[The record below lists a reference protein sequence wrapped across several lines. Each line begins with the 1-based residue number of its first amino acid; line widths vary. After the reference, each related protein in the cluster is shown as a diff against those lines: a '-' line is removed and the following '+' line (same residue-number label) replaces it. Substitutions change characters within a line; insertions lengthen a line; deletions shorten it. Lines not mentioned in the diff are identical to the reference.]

1 MDFGT
6 GNILLLIALMIYIF
20 NDFYRFLISLN
31 PYDFTS
37 INKQESYDFTTKK
50 KAEKILGENIKK
62 WKEN

>member
-37 INKQESYDFTTKK
+37 LNKQESYDFTTKK

-62 WKEN
+62 

>member
-6 GNILLLIALMIYIF
+6 SNILLLIALMIYIF

-31 PYDFTS
+31 PYDFTL

>member
-1 MDFGT
+1 ML
-6 GNILLLIALMIYIF
+6 NLIYIF

>member
-6 GNILLLIALMIYIF
+6 SNILLLIALMIYVF

-31 PYDFTS
+31 P
-37 INKQESYDFTTKK
+37 YDFTTKK

-62 WKEN
+62 

>member
-37 INKQESYDFTTKK
+37 LNKQESYDFTTKK
-50 KAEKILGENIKK
+50 KAEKILSENIKK

>member
-6 GNILLLIALMIYIF
+6 SNILLLIALMIYVF

-37 INKQESYDFTTKK
+37 LNKQESYDFTTKK

-62 WKEN
+62 

>member
-37 INKQESYDFTTKK
+37 LNKQESYDFTTKK
-50 KAEKILGENIKK
+50 KAEKILSENIKK
-62 WKEN
+62 

>member
-6 GNILLLIALMIYIF
+6 SNILLLIALMIYIF

-37 INKQESYDFTTKK
+37 LNKQESYDFTTKK
-50 KAEKILGENIKK
+50 KAEKILSENIKK

>member
-20 NDFYRFLISLN
+20 NDLYRFFQSLN

-37 INKQESYDFTTKK
+37 LNKQESYDFTTKK
-50 KAEKILGENIKK
+50 KAEKILSENIKK
-62 WKEN
+62 